1 MLTITIKVNA
11 PVWAAQGVKEW
22 IAMELEKFGD
32 VRVVKIEEDAVR
44 NGGTQMGLFGQQKG
58 KEP

>member
-22 IAMELEKFGD
+22 IAMVLEDFGD
-32 VRVVKIEEDAVR
+32 VRVVSIEDDLEKPGAQV
-44 NGGTQMGLFGQQKG
+44 GLFDQRGDRK
-58 KEP
+58 

>member
-11 PVWAAQGVKEW
+11 PSGQAIGIKEQ
-22 IAMELEKFGD
+22 IAMALEKFGD
-32 VRVVKIEEDAVR
+32 VRVVKIEEDAVGT
-44 NGGTQMGLFGQQKG
+44 GGTQMGLFGQQKG